1 VKAKKPVVM
10 RLSAA
15 LLAALLVVA
24 AVGHGVTAAGPSP
37 GAATPDATTAAAAG
51 DVSARNGSATTAGQ
65 TLGHNGVG
73 PNVSRVLTLPA
84 GAVDARNVTAVT
96 VDAAGATGL
105 GSDAVSARVEQNA
118 LESRLAVTEGEAR
131 RELLRDAVDRLQN
144 ETTTLE
150 RRQASA
156 IRSYNA
162 GETTT
167 REFVATLARVDR
179 TAALLERRAVLLRN
193 VSRATFAEG
202 NAVTDNISRTRS
214 SLRRFQGPVRDRIR
228 IAVAGQ
234 GRTRVFVA
242 TTEQGVALST
252 IDDGTYIREVY
263 RGFLWQSGGSGLTG
277 AEVSTAVAAAYPE
290 IWETR
295 NRTSGTGSSDAF
307 VLTVSHPGG
316 ELDAHVRGENR
327 RVFRE
332 VQRLPLS
339 TYPPGPAVERSLNGL
354 VIQVNRTYPGGPL
367 RVNVT
372 DQQTGE
378 PVNTSVSISPNSDP
392 GPVTVG
398 STGDDG
404 VLWTLGVGESQQGY
418 TITANEV
425 GGSRV
430 VVLVTRPSEPT
441 TVADARG

>member
-1 VKAKKPVVM
+1 M

-37 GAATPDATTAAAAG
+37 GAAAPDGTTAATAV
-51 DVSARNGSATTAGQ
+51 DVSARNGSSTTAGRAVDH
-65 TLGHNGVG
+65 GGAG

-84 GAVDARNVTAVT
+84 TAVDARNVTSVT

-105 GSDAVSARVEQNA
+105 GSDAVTARVEQNA
-118 LESRLAVTEGEAR
+118 LESRLAVAEGEAR
-131 RELLRDAVDRLQN
+131 RELLRDAVDRLRN

-150 RRQASA
+150 RRQAGA
-156 IRSYNA
+156 IGSYNN

-179 TAALLERRAVLLRN
+179 AATLLERRAVSLRN
-193 VSRATFAEG
+193 VSRTTFSSG
-202 NAVTDNISRTRS
+202 SAVTDNISRVRS

-228 IAVAGQ
+228 DAVAG
-234 GRTRVFVA
+234 GDGGVRVFVA

-252 IDDGTYIREVY
+252 IDNATYVREVY
-263 RGFLWQSGGSGLTG
+263 RGFLWQNGGSGLTG
-277 AEVSTAVAAAYPE
+277 AEVSTAVAGAYPE

-332 VQRLPLS
+332 VQRLPLA
-339 TYPPGPAVERSLNGL
+339 TYPPGPAVDRSLNGL
-354 VIQVNRTYPGGPL
+354 VIRVNRTYPGGPL

-372 DQQTGE
+372 DQRTGE

-404 VLWTLGVGESQQGY
+404 VLWTLGVGESRQGY

-425 GGSRV
+425 GDSRV
-430 VVLVTRPSEPT
+430 VVLVTRPSEPA